1 MTIGFGSIQEEQLRN
16 GRGRRIEL
24 RSPGVVQPR
33 TLLVA
38 SDLPFARTDFEDAV
52 AVSESFALAGTCA
65 WPEVVDRAVRWRPD
79 VVVLDASAG
88 RLDGL
93 AETVARLRELAQ
105 APMITLL
112 VDHGA
117 AKADIDQVDAVVA
130 LDRGVPAVLEVL
142 EVLISGAVLA
152 MAPQPD
158 RVHGDVS
165 VDYDVRQCLS
175 PRVRPRMAKD
185 YEVRQRLSTLTK
197 REREILR
204 LVVDGLSNREVGSR
218 LYISPETVKEY
229 VSRILAKLKVTSR
242 IEAAVAAVRAEFDNG
257 DW

>member
-1 MTIGFGSIQEEQLRN
+1 MTVGIGSDQVNQLHN
-16 GRGRRIEL
+16 GRRRRVGL
-24 RSPGVVQPR
+24 RTVGVVQPR

-52 AVSESFALAGTCA
+52 AASNSFALAGTCA
-65 WPEVVDRAVRWRPD
+65 WREVVDRTVRWHPD
-79 VVVLDASAG
+79 VVVLDASVA
-88 RLDGL
+88 RLAGL
-93 AETVARLRELAQ
+93 AETVARLRAVEH

-112 VDHGA
+112 VEDGA
-117 AKADIDQVDAVVA
+117 ATADIDRVDAVVA
-130 LDRGVPAVLEVL
+130 MDRGVVAVLEVL
-142 EVLISGAVLA
+142 EVLASGAVLA
-152 MAPQPD
+152 MAPRVG
-158 RVHGDVS
+158 RVHAGVT
-165 VDYDVRQCLS
+165 
-175 PRVRPRMAKD
+175 MD

-218 LYISPETVKEY
+218 LFISPETVKEY

-242 IEAAVAAVRAEFDNG
+242 IEAAVAAVRAEFDDG

>member
-1 MTIGFGSIQEEQLRN
+1 MTLGFGSDQQDQLHN
-16 GRGRRIEL
+16 GRRRVEL
-24 RSPGVVQPR
+24 CNSCVVQPR

-38 SDLPFARTDFEDAV
+38 SDFPFARTDFEDAV
-52 AVSESFALAGTCA
+52 AAYDSFALAGTCS
-65 WPEVVDRAVRWRPD
+65 WREVVDRSVCWRPD
-79 VVVLDASAG
+79 VVVLDASVA
-88 RLDGL
+88 RLAGL
-93 AETVARLRELAQ
+93 AETVARLRELEHS
-105 APMITLL
+105 PMITLL
-112 VDHGA
+112 VELGA
-117 AKADIDQVDAVVA
+117 AKADIDRVDAVVA
-130 LDRGVPAVLEVL
+130 MDRGVVAVLEVL

-158 RVHGDVS
+158 RVHPDVAM
-165 VDYDVRQCLS
+165 DYEVRQCLS
-175 PRVRPRMAKD
+175 TRVRPGVAMD

-218 LYISPETVKEY
+218 LFISPETVKEY
-229 VSRILAKLKVTSR
+229 VSRILAKLKVTNR